1 MLKDILCTVGE
12 PGYASYEWL
21 LDYPPELLT
30 CHAWLALTNYLDPVT
45 NEADDQVEVYAPGPG
60 SVAHPHEHA
69 GAGTW

>member
-1 MLKDILCTVGE
+1 MLKDILSTLDE

-30 CHAWLALTNYLDPVT
+30 CRVWLALTHYLDPVT
-45 NEADDQVEVYAPGPG
+45 DAADDLVEVYAPDPIA
-60 SVAHPHEHA
+60 VAQTREHA